1 MNPQPEP
8 YIGELFALLFIGS
21 VIYFFI
27 KARIEG
33 TTVEISDLFTI
44 GYIERDNSPIINVQQ
59 SVSKQASPDFE
70 SQQLY
75 VDCIDALHSIGFKKA
90 EAKKRAKQIFS
101 SMKNPPTNIQDFL
114 MIALRKDS

>member
-8 YIGELFALLFIGS
+8 YLGNIVALAIVASFF
-21 VIYFFI
+21 YFYI
-27 KARIEG
+27 KACAEG
-33 TTVEISDLFTI
+33 TKINCEDLFTI
-44 GYIERDNSPIINVQQ
+44 GYIEEDNAPIINVQQ